1 MTPTQQPSPT
11 PPEAVLIAD
20 IVWMLRT
27 IYHNQQ
33 GWVEIGYID
42 GDPRYKDM
50 SFMLG
55 CRWHR
60 YSHGR
65 ARALARFILELA
77 ARYGNV
83 YVSRT
88 CYSEKKRSKQFALP
102 SRAIVID
109 DAPEDEYSFTVRTS
123 SKRMHAWVLLDCEVE
138 WPIIE
143 EFSRRGAYA
152 SRANQH
158 GDKSGWDCTQ
168 MVRVPGTFN
177 TKAHG
182 SYPVALQSRSD
193 RVYTVAQLRARWPDV
208 PDKSAA
214 HRKQAGEVERP
225 SSDVQWPVGGVAKL
239 LTVDGIPRRWKN
251 RDVPGWRVLRGELRP
266 ERADGSGEDTSEMR
280 YLVISSLVMHGYPD
294 DEIVALASHLC
305 DYDASARKGLTWLER
320 DIARCIT
327 RARTA
332 FPAATV
338 SPSTVLQART
348 VSVGSAPG
356 RKSRARKDRPTK
368 LTADQLYAWLGDN
381 IDSGRKILK
390 TQGELAVLHTVSLPT
405 IARLEKQL
413 RDQGRIRRIT
423 IRTAGNLTYVELL
436 GAAAAEGAINIAPSV
451 LSAEEG
457 TINISDATSD
467 NVVERFRGAINME
480 VPDLDLT
487 EGAIN
492 IVPSDL
498 SVAEGTINTRNT
510 ISQKATVTLR
520 TVCNSS
526 DGFSNPVA
534 TASDGALN
542 IQNLASD
549 VSPEPDAGSINM
561 PEIASKRAASGVLS
575 EHLFHSF
582 VVPQNASRMHMEKH
596 TPLLA
601 ALVLSGLVATI
612 PRRLPPFSVVAVLP
626 RGRAMFAD
634 RSVPDATPDLPGA
647 GGCVTSDAVPNRAL
661 CAPAKQSGS
670 DWERDDAEPPA
681 PGEAGGW
688 RTPIDLQFV
697 CARLSA
703 GDAVSLQAIRVHCA
717 LHHLDG
723 IWPAPFHD
731 VIARARTMLGDDL
744 E

>member
-1 MTPTQQPSPT
+1 
-11 PPEAVLIAD
+11 
-20 IVWMLRT
+20 
-27 IYHNQQ
+27 
-33 GWVEIGYID
+33 
-42 GDPRYKDM
+42 M
-50 SFMLG
+50 SFIPG
-55 CRWHR
+55 RRWHC
-60 YSHGR
+60 YSDGR
-65 ARALARFILELA
+65 VKALARFILKLA

-83 YVSRT
+83 YISRT
-88 CYSEKKRSKQFALP
+88 CYSEKKRGKQFALP

-123 SKRMHAWVLLDCEVE
+123 SERMHAWVLLDCVVE
-138 WPIIE
+138 WQLIE
-143 EFSRRGAYA
+143 ELSRCGAYA

-182 SYPVALQSRSD
+182 RYPVALESRSD

-225 SSDVQWPVGGVAKL
+225 SSDAQWPVGGVAKL
-239 LTVDGIPRRWKN
+239 LTVNGIPRRWKN

-280 YLVISSLVMHGYPD
+280 YLVISSLVTHGYPD

-305 DYDASARKGLTWLER
+305 DYDASARKGRTWLER

-348 VSVGSAPG
+348 VSVGAAPS

-390 TQGELAVLHTVSLPT
+390 TQGELAALHMVSVPT

-423 IRTAGNLTYVELL
+423 IRTADNLTYVELL
-436 GAAAAEGAINIAPSV
+436 GAAAAEGAINIVPSV

-457 TINISDATSD
+457 AINISHATSD
-467 NVVERFRGAINME
+467 NVVEQFRGAINME

-492 IVPSDL
+492 IAPSDL
-498 SVAEGTINTRNT
+498 SVAERTINTRNT

-520 TVCNSS
+520 SACNTS
-526 DGFSNPVA
+526 DGFSNSVT

-561 PEIASKRAASGVLS
+561 PEIAAKRAAPGVLS
-575 EHLFHSF
+575 EHLFRSF

-601 ALVLSGLVATI
+601 VSVLRGLVANT
-612 PRRLPPFSVVAVLP
+612 PRQLPPFSVAFVAPGGTALV
-626 RGRAMFAD
+626 AAEAAD
-634 RSVPDATPDLPGA
+634 DAVSSVPAA
-647 GGCVTSDAVPNRAL
+647 GGCV
-661 CAPAKQSGS
+661 APT
-670 DWERDDAEPPA
+670 PA
-681 PGEAGGW
+681 PLSEGSALVEAGGW

-703 GDAVSLQAIRVHCA
+703 GDAVSLEAIRVHCA

-731 VIARARTMLGDDL
+731 VIARARTILGDDL